1 MPWSGDRS
9 DKAYHLTWLQRP
21 SLAHAS
27 LGRAGPVF
35 IPPLGQV
42 SDRARQTCTFVEPGN
57 PTRTHLRG
65 GHAKGRKNGSSL
77 THNAQPTFPEAR
89 TTTSWL
95 RFFRAEASY
104 HSEALWDFAH
114 FPVRMCQVSS
124 PGSGATS
131 GRWRRPEMHVSEA
144 DQAQGTLSRAGAVAR
159 IVPEAE
165 GDGATV
171 TRFCPRWRG
180 RAAAGVAAAAA

>member
-1 MPWSGDRS
+1 MVATSFACTRISWE
-9 DKAYHLTWLQRP
+9 
-21 SLAHAS
+21 
-27 LGRAGPVF
+27 GRASF
-35 IPPLGQV
+35 Y
-42 SDRARQTCTFVEPGN
+42 SSTRASVRSCARNVHVRRTGESQHA
-57 PTRTHLRG
+57 THLRG

-124 PGSGATS
+124 PGSGVTS